1 MRAMS
6 ADLEGGVETVKAF
19 WILYAMVLIDSV
31 QAAVSTP
38 HANHQRRLSAAISD
52 TPHRQDQ
59 SMLVN
64 VHLEGYVTCSV
75 FGPTARMPCIA
86 NLEEI
91 LEATYCTV
99 KSMKTSFII
108 KHSFKAINPYDR

>member
-38 HANHQRRLSAAISD
+38 PANHQRRLSAAISD

-75 FGPTARMPCIA
+75 FRKPRRDLRGDV
-86 NLEEI
+86 L
-91 LEATYCTV
+91 YCQEYED
-99 KSMKTSFII
+99 KFHHKTFIQGYQ
-108 KHSFKAINPYDR
+108 PV